1 MANSYTY
8 RIKQGS
14 IIKIGGIPVELLQD
28 IIVECGTDLLEIDD
42 ISLDNI
48 DKYLNSE
55 WINLK
60 ILKDLNSI

>member
-48 DKYLNSE
+48 DKYLNGE